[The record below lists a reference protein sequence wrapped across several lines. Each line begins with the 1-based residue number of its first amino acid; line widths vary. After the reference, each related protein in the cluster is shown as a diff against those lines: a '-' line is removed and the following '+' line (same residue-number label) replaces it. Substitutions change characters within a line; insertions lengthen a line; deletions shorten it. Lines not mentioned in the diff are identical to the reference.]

1 MVLTVE
7 PGIYFIDHLLNEALA
22 DPARACFF
30 NREVLQ
36 RFRGFGGVSSDGPRD
51 LAPRL
56 PHSPLPHVTFV
67 PGQEPK
73 GEEGQS

>member
-36 RFRGFGGVSSDGPRD
+36 RFRGFGGVSSDGPCD

-56 PHSPLPHVTFV
+56 PRSPLPHVTFV